1 MTAPLGAEAPN
12 LPYSSVALDEGQDM
26 GEQAFRLIRAIVP
39 AGPDDDK
46 NSIFIVGDAHQRIYA
61 RRASMSACGINI
73 RGRSRKLRLNYRT
86 SDEIRT

>member
-1 MTAPLGAEAPN
+1 
-12 LPYSSVALDEGQDM
+12 M

-39 AGPDDDK
+39 EGPDGDK

-73 RGRSRKLRLNYRT
+73 IGRSRKLRLNYPT
-86 SDEIRT
+86 SDEIRTWAVSILDGMSVDDLDDGLDSLNG